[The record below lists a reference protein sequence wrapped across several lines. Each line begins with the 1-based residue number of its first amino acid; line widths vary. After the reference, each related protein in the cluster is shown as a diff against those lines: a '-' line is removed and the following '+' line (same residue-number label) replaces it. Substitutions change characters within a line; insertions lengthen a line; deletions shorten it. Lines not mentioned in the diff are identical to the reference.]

1 MKLSTI
7 ETIILLSVKKTI
19 NTYPMTTLFIFDNL
33 QLHSSMICKIK
44 SKIELDWYD
53 IRRIRT
59 RWGAGILPSK
69 PQTDYM
75 EMGRSGEELLFCS
88 ARQQWW
94 CWSWSWSQGARR
106 TDTLWGWWQPMA
118 SARIYPPLLNL
129 AQFSSLSVPVLLSA
143 VFCSPP
149 SGSRSSVWDY
159 RTPLPFVSTLF
170 SLSDFGTRLPL
181 DGVAGLTCMPTRTYA
196 LGWGQS
202 VLWSSLPGGSIDPW
216 TNGVFSLVCP
226 ELSCRLILLLELC
239 NSLYQ
244 FPLSLSS
251 QTHSPLSLNTWE
263 KRWIHVF
270 LHEPLPYP
278 EHHTRLLGRECGV
291 KTRGAAYVNS

>member
-1 MKLSTI
+1 MAL
-7 ETIILLSVKKTI
+7 E
-19 NTYPMTTLFIFDNL
+19 
-33 QLHSSMICKIK
+33 
-44 SKIELDWYD
+44 E
-53 IRRIRT
+53 
-59 RWGAGILPSK
+59 WGAGILPSK
-69 PQTDYM
+69 PQTGYM
-75 EMGRSGEELLFCS
+75 EMERSGEELLFWS

-94 CWSWSWSQGARR
+94 CWSCSWSQGARR

-149 SGSRSSVWDY
+149 SGSRNSVWDY

-170 SLSDFGTRLPL
+170 LLSDFGTTLPL

-196 LGWGQS
+196 LGWGQN
-202 VLWSSLPGGSIDPW
+202 VLWSSLPGDSIDPW

-226 ELSCRLILLLELC
+226 ELSCRPILLLELC

-244 FPLSLSS
+244 SPLSLSS

-270 LHEPLPYP
+270 LHEPSPYP
-278 EHHTRLLGRECGV
+278 EHHTRLLGRDCGV
-291 KTRGAAYVNS
+291 KTGGAAYVNS